1 MDGEVLSGLIGLGG
15 ALIGG
20 AVSVWATV
28 ATQKQ
33 QAQESYRQQREEQH
47 KLIEQRGR
55 EAGEKALTELYAL
68 RRHLVECTQD
78 NIPEDHQPWRKIAK
92 DHMDEA
98 ELAVGLMPQASEVRE
113 RIEEVLEAAFIHM
126 VRSSGEVD
134 REVLHAKRGATE
146 AIDILSA
153 YMRGDRLPEASAWAM
168 RYREHAAHS
177 AATYALENPVDED

>member
-1 MDGEVLSGLIGLGG
+1 MDGEVLSGLTGLGG

-33 QAQESYRQQREEQH
+33 QAREGLQRQQEERH

-55 EAGEKALTELYAL
+55 EAGKKALTELYAL
-68 RRHLVECTQD
+68 RRHLAECTQRD
-78 NIPEDHQPWRKIAK
+78 IPEDHQPWRKIAK

-113 RIEEVLEAAFIHM
+113 RIEEVLQVTFLHMFRSADEAL
-126 VRSSGEVD
+126 
-134 REVLHAKRGATE
+134 REVMHAKRGATE

-153 YMRGDRLPEASAWAM
+153 YMRGDPLPEASAWTM